1 MQITKFLSTQILE
14 KQQKEEEAR
23 NAEQTK
29 LKLLEEESKRTSM
42 LQQRQRAR
50 EGEINQLKLIQED
63 NLNELKQKE
72 QENESL
78 NAEEQLLS
86 ENVNRIC
93 QELKLREEEQILQ
106 RTKRTMASTTHNLS
120 KIKSI
125 IRQRFQDFHTCL
137 KSDIEQLWRLQAHLR
152 NESLH
157 NLLATYEK
165 QYNVEVEQN
174 QTKFQSMYESEAKH
188 SLMRCEEFWSE
199 ENVRRDREIKG
210 VLNELAIGM
219 SKRIE
224 RNVQRQKEL
233 LSIREGILSS
243 VHATHERIKSLEKQ
257 QEEDNWAPVERHLP
271 STSLEITDLD
281 DAKPLSTR
289 NTPRDSVESII
300 KDFSEFYN
308 RNEKPL
314 PLESVRSNTSSC
326 DSATPP
332 KFGRKK
338 IAWN

>member
-1 MQITKFLSTQILE
+1 MQILFPQILE
-14 KQQKEEEAR
+14 KEKRASEER

-42 LQQRQRAR
+42 LQQRQKVR
-50 EGEINQLKLIQED
+50 EGELNQLKLIQED

-72 QENESL
+72 QENETL
-78 NAEEQLLS
+78 RAEEQLLR

-93 QELKLREEEQILQ
+93 QELKLREEQLVLQ
-106 RTKRTMASTTHNLS
+106 STTKAAMQSIHNLR

-125 IRQRFQDFHTCL
+125 IRQRFQDFHTSL
-137 KSDIEQLWRLQAHLR
+137 KTDIEQLWRIQSYLR

-157 NLLATYEK
+157 NLLATYQQ

-174 QTKFQSMYESEAKH
+174 QTKFQNMYESEAKH
-188 SLMRCEEFWSE
+188 NLMRCEEFWRD
-199 ENVRRDREIKG
+199 ENSKRDREIRG
-210 VLNELAIGM
+210 VLNELTIEM
-219 SKRIE
+219 SKKLAG
-224 RNVQRQKEL
+224 NVQRQKEL
-233 LSIREGILSS
+233 LSIRERILSS
-243 VHATHERIKSLEKQ
+243 IQDNHARIKSLELQ
-257 QEEDNWAPVERHLP
+257 QEKDNLDAMKQLP
-271 STSLEITDLD
+271 SASLEISDLD
-281 DAKPLSTR
+281 DMKSMSTSKT
-289 NTPRDSVESII
+289 TPRDSVESII

-314 PLESVRSNTSSC
+314 ESVRSDSSF